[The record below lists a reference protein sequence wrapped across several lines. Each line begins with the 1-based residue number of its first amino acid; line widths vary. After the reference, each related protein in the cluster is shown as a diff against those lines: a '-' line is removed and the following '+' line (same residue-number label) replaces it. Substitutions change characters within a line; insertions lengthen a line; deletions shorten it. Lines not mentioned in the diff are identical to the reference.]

1 MENKALRIVFP
12 VFLGVLLALLI
23 GFGLQ
28 AVYPQ
33 PESPS
38 PGYEAPYEA
47 YLASLQAYE
56 RIAAAVL
63 SGLAVV
69 LLAAGSLLPARAA
82 ALAEGLLLG
91 GVFTLI
97 YAAARGSGAGPGLP
111 AAPAVGAVGV
121 GLVLALA
128 ALFLRQSGRLPRLRE
143 RRAEAADETALA
155 VVFPLAAAPLAA
167 TVVSLGLQAFYP
179 PPVLSGYSGPGYPGV
194 LAVYERNAG
203 LIGTAAAAVLILV
216 GFALLRRASI
226 PADALLLGGV
236 VTLVV
241 ASAGAISPKTTLV
254 SLGVGVL
261 GLLGALATGHLRL
274 GAPLRRGTGAAATGS
289 RVGSRVFSV
298 LHPVAVGALS
308 VVVFFVGV
316 FAFYPPPE
324 DAEPSSEWLRTVS
337 LSATVVAVVFLLA
350 SLVLERRAA
359 AVGNALVV
367 GGLLTLVAGVAPAA
381 VAGEQGVV
389 FVALA
394 VAVAVVLFVGY
405 RRFVRGVPRAP
416 RDTRPPGTPPA
427 VPPVPPAPAG

>member
-128 ALFLRQSGRLPRLRE
+128 ALFLRQSGRLPRRRE
-143 RRAEAADETALA
+143 RRAETADETALA
-155 VVFPLAAAPLAA
+155 VVFPLAAAPSRQPSSRSASRPSIRLRCCRA
-167 TVVSLGLQAFYP
+167 
-179 PPVLSGYSGPGYPGV
+179 
-194 LAVYERNAG
+194 
-203 LIGTAAAAVLILV
+203 TAA
-216 GFALLRRASI
+216 RATRTS
-226 PADALLLGGV
+226 
-236 VTLVV
+236 
-241 ASAGAISPKTTLV
+241 SPST
-254 SLGVGVL
+254 
-261 GLLGALATGHLRL
+261 
-274 GAPLRRGTGAAATGS
+274 RGTPGS
-289 RVGSRVFSV
+289 
-298 LHPVAVGALS
+298 
-308 VVVFFVGV
+308 
-316 FAFYPPPE
+316 
-324 DAEPSSEWLRTVS
+324 
-337 LSATVVAVVFLLA
+337 SA
-350 SLVLERRAA
+350 R
-359 AVGNALVV
+359 
-367 GGLLTLVAGVAPAA
+367 
-381 VAGEQGVV
+381 
-389 FVALA
+389 
-394 VAVAVVLFVGY
+394 
-405 RRFVRGVPRAP
+405 PRQ
-416 RDTRPPGTPPA
+416 RS
-427 VPPVPPAPAG
+427 